1 MAATKMFYL
10 DIIQM
15 YLKQFEQF
23 DLVEY
28 AQFCYEMGNAYWYY
42 YEHEENRQ
50 SNAVSW
56 FNTSLK
62 HFENNEELV
71 ALIYIVKHLKSHGI
85 NRVHLDMPYIPNA
98 RQDRVKSD
106 EDVFTLKYF
115 AEVINSLNFASVTV
129 LDPHSVVSEALIDR
143 VIIKTPAKNI
153 EKVLE
158 KIGEENFA
166 TISDDMGKI
175 ITGRSSMEKEISE
188 RDTTI
193 TGLKEKNQQLVDAN
207 ASLFKQ
213 IPTSSSNTSSK
224 NDDEDELPL
233 SKTSLRDAFDKNGNF
248 KH

>member
-1 MAATKMFYL
+1 MAGCL
-10 DIIQM
+10 
-15 YLKQFEQF
+15 
-23 DLVEY
+23 
-28 AQFCYEMGNAYWYY
+28 
-42 YEHEENRQ
+42 
-50 SNAVSW
+50 
-56 FNTSLK
+56 
-62 HFENNEELV
+62 EELATIQI
-71 ALIYIVKHLKSHGI
+71 ALICYNIS
-85 NRVHLDMPYIPNA
+85 MT
-98 RQDRVKSD
+98 
-106 EDVFTLKYF
+106 E
-115 AEVINSLNFASVTV
+115 EELNTI
-129 LDPHSVVSEALIDR
+129 SES
-143 VIIKTPAKNI
+143 IK
-153 EKVLE
+153 E

-233 SKTSLRDAFDKNGNF
+233 SKTSLRDAFDKNGNL

>member
-1 MAATKMFYL
+1 MAGCL
-10 DIIQM
+10 
-15 YLKQFEQF
+15 
-23 DLVEY
+23 
-28 AQFCYEMGNAYWYY
+28 
-42 YEHEENRQ
+42 
-50 SNAVSW
+50 
-56 FNTSLK
+56 
-62 HFENNEELV
+62 EELATIQI
-71 ALIYIVKHLKSHGI
+71 ALICYNIS
-85 NRVHLDMPYIPNA
+85 MT
-98 RQDRVKSD
+98 
-106 EDVFTLKYF
+106 E
-115 AEVINSLNFASVTV
+115 EELNTI
-129 LDPHSVVSEALIDR
+129 SES
-143 VIIKTPAKNI
+143 IK
-153 EKVLE
+153 E